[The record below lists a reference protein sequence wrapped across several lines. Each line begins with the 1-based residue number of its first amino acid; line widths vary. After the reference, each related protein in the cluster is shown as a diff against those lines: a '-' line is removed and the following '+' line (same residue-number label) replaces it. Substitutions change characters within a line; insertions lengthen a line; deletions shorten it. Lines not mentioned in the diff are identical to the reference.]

1 MATSQ
6 GSDFEALARQYWTA
20 WGDAMRGAATPA
32 GHAAGPQ
39 AAGMQAGVKAWHD
52 GIDWWTQLVHG
63 KRSEVN
69 DVVERF
75 NSQARSW
82 YGQMQGVA
90 AQFAGQNAGAGDVA
104 RAWKQALGAVG
115 ENPFPEMFRA
125 MRGQGQQGLDQWIED
140 ASPYLDA
147 WKREG
152 ASWLG
157 MPAFGFARERQER
170 MQALVQAQVDYQDKS
185 SAYNALMMKSA
196 QRAYE
201 VFEDKLAER
210 SEPGRQLQSARAM
223 FDLWI
228 DSAEE
233 AYAEI
238 ALSPEFRKVYG
249 ELVDAQMRV
258 RSGMQKEVE
267 QMSEK
272 LGMPTRSE
280 VDSAHRKIA
289 ELERQLRRM
298 RDAAQAPAAAAP
310 VEKPGSRVAEGSL
323 KLAGDPLTGPR
334 RGAAKPQKPAGKA
347 ASPKSAGKPTAK
359 PTAKPTKGK
368 R

>member
-1 MATSQ
+1 
-6 GSDFEALARQYWTA
+6 
-20 WGDAMRGAATPA
+20 
-32 GHAAGPQ
+32 
-39 AAGMQAGVKAWHD
+39 
-52 GIDWWTQLVHG
+52 
-63 KRSEVN
+63 
-69 DVVERF
+69 
-75 NSQARSW
+75 
-82 YGQMQGVA
+82 
-90 AQFAGQNAGAGDVA
+90 
-104 RAWKQALGAVG
+104 
-115 ENPFPEMFRA
+115 
-125 MRGQGQQGLDQWIED
+125 
-140 ASPYLDA
+140 
-147 WKREG
+147 
-152 ASWLG
+152 

-170 MQALVQAQVDYQDKS
+170 MQALMQAQVDYQDKS

-210 SEPGRQLQSARAM
+210 AEPGRQLQSARAM

-228 DSAEE
+228 DAAEE

-258 RSGMQKEVE
+258 RAGMQKEVE

-298 RDAAQAPAAAAP
+298 RDAAQASSPPTPTAKPA
-310 VEKPGSRVAEGSL
+310 SRVAEGSL

-334 RGAAKPQKPAGKA
+334 RGAAKPQKPA
-347 ASPKSAGKPTAK
+347 SKSAAK
-359 PTAKPTKGK
+359 PIAGQPTKGK